1 MVFVRPPVNL
11 RRPGCI
17 WRLRKALYG
26 LRQSPRLFQEF
37 LAEALGQPGWVRCVV
52 EPQLWFHLRTGAML
66 TAHADDLMLAT
77 PPGAREEI
85 MHNLESKMRI
95 KWGECLKVGVK
106 SEWVRFLGKEMRR
119 TETGYELRIPLGYMK
134 GILELLHL
142 EKTKG
147 APTPF
152 LSIKPTEEPQLCD
165 MVEHHLYR
173 QVVGKMMWLASDR
186 PDLTYA
192 IKELARAVQQPNVED
207 MQKLKRLGKYLAN
220 TLDMVWR
227 LDVDMKQSLAE
238 VRVIT
243 DANWAAA
250 PDRRSTSGGWITVA
264 NFPILHY
271 SRTQSDH
278 AEHLRE

>member
-1 MVFVRPPVNL
+1 MMLIAVARKLELQLGDIGTAFLHASLSQGMMVFVRPPVNL

-17 WRLRKALYG
+17 WRLKKALYG

-119 TETGYELRIPLGYMK
+119 TEAGYELRIPLGYM
-134 GILELLHL
+134 GHPRVV
-142 EKTKG
+142 
-147 APTPF
+147 APREDQRRSNTF
-152 LSIKPTEEPQLCD
+152 PQ
-165 MVEHHLYR
+165 H
-173 QVVGKMMWLASDR
+173 Q
-186 PDLTYA
+186 
-192 IKELARAVQQPNVED
+192 
-207 MQKLKRLGKYLAN
+207 AN
-220 TLDMVWR
+220 
-227 LDVDMKQSLAE
+227 
-238 VRVIT
+238 
-243 DANWAAA
+243 
-250 PDRRSTSGGWITVA
+250 RRSTA
-264 NFPILHY
+264 L
-271 SRTQSDH
+271 
-278 AEHLRE
+278 